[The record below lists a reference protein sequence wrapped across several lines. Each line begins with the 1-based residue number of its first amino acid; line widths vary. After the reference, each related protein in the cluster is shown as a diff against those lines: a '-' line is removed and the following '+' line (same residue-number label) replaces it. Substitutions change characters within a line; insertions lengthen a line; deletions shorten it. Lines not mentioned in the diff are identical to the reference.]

1 MLPLRLDCGG
11 DRCRSPPVFNHEE
24 IALPGLGICFQATYD
39 EVLYLYLHLLRR
51 AGIQHRVYLRFLVP
65 VLARVRITRRDA
77 LGQVR
82 EVSVEVVCVIY
93 RQIPASLSF
102 GQP

>member
-11 DRCRSPPVFNHEE
+11 DRCRSPPVLNHEE

-51 AGIQHRVYLRFLVP
+51 AGIEHRVYLRFLVP
-65 VLARVRITRRDA
+65 VLAGCRVAGGHA

-82 EVSVEVVCVIY
+82 EVTVEVIRVVY
-93 RQIPASLSF
+93 SQIPASLSLC
-102 GQP
+102 